1 MKLARQAHLSQFPTS
16 LQEQKPVSLRREVT
30 KPYPYVFSISNNN
43 NKLPAF
49 FSEPFLLMWEW
60 IVASSNIDLLQ
71 QS

>member
-16 LQEQKPVSLRREVT
+16 LQEQNPVSLRREVT
-30 KPYPYVFSISNNN
+30 KPYPYVFSISNS
-43 NKLPAF
+43 NKLPAL